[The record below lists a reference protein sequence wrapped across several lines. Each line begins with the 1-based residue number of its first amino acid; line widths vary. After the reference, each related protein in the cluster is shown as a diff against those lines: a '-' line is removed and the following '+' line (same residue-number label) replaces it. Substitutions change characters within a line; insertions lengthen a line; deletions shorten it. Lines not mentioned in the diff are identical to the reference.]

1 MAVIL
6 DKLAKWDNKITTKI
20 AAKSPQRMK
29 LASFF
34 AISGNAPPW
43 FIICALLFIFDL
55 FMSRNVNLLQMFLAA
70 VCGIT
75 TTSIKYLTRRRRP
88 DEVLSKQY
96 AAVID
101 IWSFP
106 SGHTGRMFSLGIT
119 LTLFYPRVGWVF
131 LVWALAVAYGR
142 IALQIHWFLDIV
154 GGVVVGTIWAVIA
167 YVLREKFFM
176 LFTPISEWFPRILQ

>member
-1 MAVIL
+1 MVAIL
-6 DKLAKWDNKITTKI
+6 DKLSMWDKKITTKI
-20 AAKSPQRMK
+20 AAKSPKRKK

-34 AISGNAPPW
+34 AISGNALPW
-43 FIICALLFIFDL
+43 FIISFLFFIFDL

-70 VCGIT
+70 TCGLT
-75 TTSIKYLTRRRRP
+75 TSSIKYLTRRQRP
-88 DEVLSKQY
+88 DEVLAKQY
-96 AAVID
+96 AADID
-101 IWSFP
+101 HWSFP
-106 SGHTGRMFSLGIT
+106 SGHTGRMFSLAIT

-131 LVWALAVAYGR
+131 LIWAIAVSYGR

-154 GGVVVGTIWAVIA
+154 GGAIIGTIWGVIG